1 MPRAAAGGESI
12 LVVEDDDDVRA
23 FIAETLRELNYIV
36 FRRDRRAVGVEDSR
50 RSERVD
56 LLLTDVVLPG
66 RNGRDLADEATAKR
80 PGSRVLFMT
89 GYSRN
94 AIVHNGRLDQG
105 VNMIQKPFTQ
115 AALAAKIRNL
125 LD

>member
-1 MPRAAAGGESI
+1 LKI
-12 LVVEDDDDVRA
+12 LA
-23 FIAETLRELNYIV
+23 T
-36 FRRDRRAVGVEDSR
+36 
-50 RSERVD
+50 ERVD
-56 LLLTDVVLPG
+56 LMLTDVVLPG
-66 RNGRDLADEATAKR
+66 RNGRDLADEAAAKR
-80 PGSRVLFMT
+80 PGLRVLFMT

>member
-1 MPRAAAGGESI
+1 MPAGPGGESI

-23 FIAETLRELNYIV
+23 FVAETLRELNYIV
-36 FRRDRRAVGVEDSR
+36 FRATDAPSALKVLAN
-50 RSERVD
+50 ERVD

-66 RNGRDLADEATAKR
+66 RNGRDLADEAAAKR
-80 PGSRVLFMT
+80 PGLNVLFMT

-94 AIVHNGRLDQG
+94 AIVHNARLDQG

>member
-1 MPRAAAGGESI
+1 MTERRGGGVRFGAAELTAEELS
-12 LVVEDDDDVRA
+12 LQAEVRA
-23 FIAETLRELNYIV
+23 FLAAEL
-36 FRRDRRAVGVEDSR
+36 
-50 RSERVD
+50 
-56 LLLTDVVLPG
+56 
-66 RNGRDLADEATAKR
+66 GRDAGKR
-80 PGSRVLFMT
+80 PGLNVLFMT

-115 AALAAKIRNL
+115 AALAAKIRDL

>member
-1 MPRAAAGGESI
+1 
-12 LVVEDDDDVRA
+12 
-23 FIAETLRELNYIV
+23 
-36 FRRDRRAVGVEDSR
+36 
-50 RSERVD
+50 
-56 LLLTDVVLPG
+56 
-66 RNGRDLADEATAKR
+66 
-80 PGSRVLFMT
+80 MT

-115 AALAAKIRNL
+115 AALSAKIRNL